1 MSELNDG
8 GPAFPIPPVG
18 TGDPRDGMSQGSFGM
33 TLRDWF
39 AGQALAGLLANPTV
53 REWEAAASE
62 QGDPDALVQVCALMA
77 YKQADAML
85 AERGKGGGR

>member
-1 MSELNDG
+1 MSGLKDG
-8 GPAFPIPPVG
+8 GQAFPG
-18 TGDPRDGMSQGSFGM
+18 MTFTGATFPGM

-39 AGQALAGLLANPTV
+39 AGQALAGLLANPTE

-85 AERGKGGGR
+85 AERKKGGGK